1 MIVFFLAQM
10 CFRNLTIRFNIFSP
24 KSYRKSALECVESM
38 YGKYAT
44 LTENLRNSDY
54 LISLPPLPVSC
65 VELDG
70 DARFVYIY
78 IYYQLF
84 VFVYNLFNCLFTFI
98 STMPVIYE
106 DVYKDDESSNLES
119 AKRRHSFSK

>member
-1 MIVFFLAQM
+1 MSFNNFF
-10 CFRNLTIRFNIFSP
+10 P

-78 IYYQLF
+78 IQGRNFEKNIGVAL
-84 VFVYNLFNCLFTFI
+84 
-98 STMPVIYE
+98 
-106 DVYKDDESSNLES
+106 
-119 AKRRHSFSK
+119 SK

>member
-1 MIVFFLAQM
+1 M
-10 CFRNLTIRFNIFSP
+10 
-24 KSYRKSALECVESM
+24 ESI

-70 DARFVYIY
+70 DARFVYIH
-78 IYYQLF
+78 INK
-84 VFVYNLFNCLFTFI
+84 VYLLSTVCLQYAVNNLFTFI